1 MVSTVAA
8 KHLEGVIDMK
18 AYGVIGTLVCLALCA
33 CEPAKESTTLDES
46 VDLAALTAVREQL
59 RDGVRQANPELIA
72 SALDDD
78 VALMAPDAPSV
89 LGLEEARLWLEASF
103 TEPLPDATYEVAEV
117 ELAGD
122 WAFERGTYWGGE
134 GKRLWIYRR
143 QPDGGWKIRYIMF
156 SSNSP

>member
-8 KHLEGVIDMK
+8 KDLEGVIDMK
-18 AYGVIGTLVCLALCA
+18 KYGVMGTLICLALCA
-33 CEPAKESTTLDES
+33 CEPAKESTLLDES
-46 VDLAALTAVREQL
+46 VDLAALTTVREQL
-59 RDGVRQANPELIA
+59 RDGVRQGNPELIA

-78 VALMAPDAPSV
+78 VALMAPDAPSI

-103 TEPLPDATYEVAEV
+103 TEPLPDVTYEVAEV